1 MRASNLF
8 EITTLIAHRRTY
20 IKLGT
25 LVTAAT
31 AILARHKSSQK
42 IGDENEERA
51 ERTVVYHDMDGLYKL
66 HLN

>member
-1 MRASNLF
+1 MRDSSPQDLHK
-8 EITTLIAHRRTY
+8 I
-20 IKLGT
+20 T

-51 ERTVVYHDMDGLYKL
+51 ERTVVSYDMNGL
-66 HLN
+66 

>member
-1 MRASNLF
+1 M
-8 EITTLIAHRRTY
+8 TY
-20 IKLGT
+20 IKLDT

-51 ERTVVYHDMDGLYKL
+51 ERTVVYYIMDGLYKL
-66 HLN
+66 LFTYLTHVIITHS